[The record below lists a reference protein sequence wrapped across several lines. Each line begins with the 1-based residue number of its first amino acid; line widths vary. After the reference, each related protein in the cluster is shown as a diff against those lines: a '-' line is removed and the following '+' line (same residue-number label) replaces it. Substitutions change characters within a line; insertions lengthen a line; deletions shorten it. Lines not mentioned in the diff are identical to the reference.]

1 MILLKKE
8 FRKKVISERKKQN
21 PDIINSNSQLI
32 FQNLLKLDEIKKA
45 KTVMAYLDFNN
56 EVKTES
62 IINYLLSKKQKVVVP
77 ISIVEERKLFLSEI
91 KDIETEVSIGTY
103 GIREPKSEFIRPIN
117 SQDIDIVIVP
127 AVAYDTNGYRLGYG
141 GGYYDRFLDSLRDD
155 CITIGIAFEIQIF
168 DEVPKEDHDAQ
179 LDYIITEKRI
189 IKI

>member
-1 MILLKKE
+1 MKKE

-32 FQNLLKLDEIKKA
+32 FQNLLKLDAIKKA
-45 KTVMAYLDFNN
+45 KTIMAYLDFNN
-56 EVKTES
+56 EVQTDT
-62 IINYLLSKKQKVVVP
+62 IINYLLSKNQKVVVP
-77 ISIVEERKLFLSEI
+77 ISIVDERKLLLSQL

-103 GIREPKSEFIRPIN
+103 GIREPKSEFIRPVN
-117 SQDIDIVIVP
+117 AKDIDIVIVP

-141 GGYYDRFLDSLRDD
+141 GGYYDRFLESLRDD

>member
-21 PDIINSNSQLI
+21 PNIINSNSQLI
-32 FQNLLKLDEIKKA
+32 FQNLFKLDEIKKA

-56 EVKTES
+56 EVKTDS

-179 LDYIITEKRI
+179 LDYIITEERI

>member
-45 KTVMAYLDFNN
+45 KIVMAYLDFNN
-56 EVKTES
+56 EVETDS
-62 IINYLLSKKQKVVVP
+62 IINYLLSKEQKVVVP
-77 ISIVEERKLFLSEI
+77 ISIVKERKLFLSEI

-103 GIREPKSEFIRPIN
+103 GIREPKLEFIRPVN

-155 CITIGIAFEIQIF
+155 CLTVGIAFEIQIF

>member
-1 MILLKKE
+1 LKKE

-32 FQNLLKLDEIKKA
+32 FQNLFKLDEIKKA

-56 EVKTES
+56 EVKTDS
-62 IINYLLSKKQKVVVP
+62 IINYLLSKKQKAVVP